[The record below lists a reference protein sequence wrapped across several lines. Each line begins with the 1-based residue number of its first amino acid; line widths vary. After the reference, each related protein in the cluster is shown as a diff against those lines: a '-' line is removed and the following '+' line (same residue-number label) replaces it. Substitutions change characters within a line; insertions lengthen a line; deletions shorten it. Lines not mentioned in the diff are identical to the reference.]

1 VHALRQIFAAA
12 GGGQTAVTV
21 VAQESSYQLVAPA
34 LWLDVEEFE
43 RCCLL
48 GARLEASGEP
58 TEALAMYER
67 AAELYRGDF
76 LPESWDEW
84 AIFRREGLKDQ
95 YLFILARLADAH
107 LRSGDFEGCIRVCRQ
122 LLEQDCCREDTFR
135 MLMLCHARLGQRG
148 RVKRW
153 FELCVQTLR
162 STLDSEPE
170 SETVRVYHAACG
182 LGAAEPSLPAARL
195 TAI

>member
-1 VHALRQIFAAA
+1 
-12 GGGQTAVTV
+12 
-21 VAQESSYQLVAPA
+21 VAQESSYQVVAPG

-43 RCCLL
+43 RCFAL
-48 GARLEASGEP
+48 GTRLEANRQVP
-58 TEALAMYER
+58 EALAMYER
-67 AAELYRGDF
+67 AADLYRGDF
-76 LPESWDEW
+76 LPDSWDEW

-107 LRSGDFEGCIRVCRQ
+107 MRSGDFDGCIRLCRL

-135 MLMLCHARLGQRG
+135 MLMLCHGRLGQRG

-162 STLDSEPE
+162 TALDSDPEP
-170 SETVRVYHAACG
+170 ETVRVYQVACG
-182 LGAAEPSLPAARL
+182 LGPSEPSVPPARL
-195 TAI
+195 TAL